1 MANRYPLVANAS
13 TLTIQE
19 LPSNDTL
26 LVDNLTSTGNLSVA
40 GNSNLGLVSTVF
52 ITGGT
57 NGQYLTT
64 DGNGNL
70 SFTTLSVSTDS
81 ISNGTSNVAI
91 ASSGGNVGIGVAG
104 NANVVKVTGSNV
116 LVTANI
122 IPTANITYDL
132 GTSSNRFKDL
142 WLSNSTIY
150 IGGATITTD
159 GGNLVLTNPDGGQSV
174 VSGNQTSSSNT
185 LVDGTSNIV
194 VNTSGNINLSANG
207 TANVFRVTGT
217 GVNVAGTL
225 NATGNANA
233 GNLGVS
239 GNVQAAYFIGNGSQL
254 SGIDATAIQNG
265 NANVKTYANANVAI
279 SAAGNANIVL
289 VTGTGAVIT
298 GTANI
303 TGNANVG
310 NLGATGVVATT
321 LGGTLTTAAQPNV
334 TSVGTLTSLT
344 VTGNVTAGNV
354 SGTLLTGT
362 LATASQP
369 NVTSLGTLSSLNVTG
384 NANTG
389 NIGAT
394 TGVFTTVAG
403 SLTTASQPNITSV
416 GTLSSLT
423 VSGNVTTGNVSG
435 TLVTGTLTTGAQPN
449 ITSLGTLT
457 SALSSGNI
465 TAQGNLISD
474 NVIARTGTLTLSATG
489 SNQDV
494 DLKPTGTG
502 VVDVW
507 GARISNVA
515 TPTQATDAA
524 TKDYVDSVAQ
534 GLHVHDSC
542 YVATT
547 GTLATASGGTVTY
560 NNGSSGVGATLTTTG
575 TYLLI
580 DGANVQ
586 TAGTRIL
593 VKNESNGAWNGIY
606 TYTSSTVLTR
616 ATDYD
621 TTAEAAGGDFL
632 FVTSGSTQ
640 ADTGWVQTTDNPT
653 IGTTAIVFTQFSGA
667 GTYSAGTGLT
677 LTGTQFNLSNTT
689 VTAASY
695 GNGDRVATFT
705 VNAQGQLTAAAN
717 AAITANA
724 ANLTGSTLAS
734 SIINSSLTSVGTL
747 GSLTVTGNISAG
759 NVSATTFTGNL
770 SGNANAATTAGT
782 VTTAA
787 QPNITSV
794 GTLSSLAVTAN
805 ITAGNVYA
813 NSGTIGGSL
822 VAGTLTTAAQPNVTS
837 VGTLSSLGVSGTIT
851 AANITANTGS
861 FTGNGAGL
869 TTLNGSN
876 ISSGT
881 IAQARLANS
890 TLTLGNTTLTL
901 GGTTTTVTGLTGV
914 TATTFT
920 GNVTGNVSGS
930 AGSATT
936 AGTVTTAA
944 QPNITSVG
952 TLSSLAVSNIA
963 NNSPCLN
970 VTGIEVPFKV
980 IGSSTGYVQGAICLS
995 SGTADGPGTRGQG
1008 VFLFNEGNDTTWYVG
1023 TGYAAADTFYITR
1036 KASTTS
1042 LDTSAAWPNP
1052 SGGTALLTLTN
1063 AGALTAAS
1071 LTETSSMVL
1080 KENFRP
1086 IENPLD
1092 TVLKLVGHIYDRKDG
1107 TSKGEA
1113 GLVAEEVAEI
1123 LPNLVGLDKDG
1134 NPDSV
1139 KYSRLTVYLL
1149 ESIKVLKDEID
1160 SLKGNKRKTKK

>member
-1 MANRYPLVANAS
+1 MANKYPLVANSS
-13 TLTIQE
+13 TLTIE
-19 LPSNDTL
+19 EIRSGDTL
-26 LVDNLTSTGNLSVA
+26 LADAINSTGNLTVGGISFL
-40 GNSNLGLVSTVF
+40 GNVGCVN
-52 ITGGT
+52 ITGGS
-57 NGQYLTT
+57 NGQYLQT
-64 DGNGNL
+64 DGTGNL
-70 SFTTLSVSTDS
+70 DWATLTVNTAN
-81 ISNGTSNVAI
+81 ISNGNSNVDI
-91 ASSGGNVGIGVAG
+91 TSSGGNVSISVAG
-104 NANVVKVTGSNV
+104 NANVVN
-116 LVTANI
+116 
-122 IPTANITYDL
+122 
-132 GTSSNRFKDL
+132 
-142 WLSNSTIY
+142 
-150 IGGATITTD
+150 
-159 GGNLVLTNPDGGQSV
+159 
-174 VSGNQTSSSNT
+174 
-185 LVDGTSNIV
+185 
-194 VNTSGNINLSANG
+194 
-207 TANVFRVTGT
+207 VTGT
-217 GVNVAGTL
+217 GMEVTGNIVPTANLTYSLGNNTNRWNNLYL
-225 NATGNANA
+225 NGNTIVLGDALITTTANSVVITNPEGGNFTIEGNANTSTSDLSNGNSNLSILA
-233 GNLGVS
+233 NGNLTFSSAGNANVLVITGTGTNITGTANISGNANVGNLGV
-239 GNVQAAYFIGNGSQL
+239 GKVVATANVEAQYFIGNGSQL
-254 SGIDATAIQNG
+254 TGIDATAIQNG
-265 NANVKTYANANVAI
+265 SANVRTFNNGNVTV
-279 SAAGNANIVL
+279 SAAGSGNIVVVTSTGANIN
-289 VTGTGAVIT
+289 GY
-298 GTANI
+298 ANI

-310 NLGATGVVATT
+310 NLGATEVVATT
-321 LGGTLTTAAQPNV
+321 LSGTLTTAAQPNI
-334 TSVGTLTSLT
+334 TSVGSLTSLT
-344 VTGNVTAGNV
+344 VTGNVSAGNV
-354 SGTLLTGT
+354 SAATFTGN
-362 LATASQP
+362 L
-369 NVTSLGTLSSLNVTG
+369 TG
-384 NANTG
+384 NANTAG
-389 NIGAT
+389 
-394 TGVFTTVAG
+394 TV
-403 SLTTASQPNITSV
+403 TTAAQPNITSV
-416 GTLSSLT
+416 GTLTSLAVT
-423 VSGNVTTGNVSG
+423 GNITSGNVSG
-435 TLVTGTLTTGAQPN
+435 TLVTGTLTTGTQPN

-465 TAQGNLISD
+465 TAEGNLISD
-474 NVIARTGTLTLSATG
+474 NVISRTGLLTLSASG

-494 DLKPTGTG
+494 DIKPTGTG

-507 GARISNVA
+507 GAKISNIG
-515 TPTQATDAA
+515 TPVSGTDAA
-524 TKDYVDSVAQ
+524 TKQYVDDVAQ
-534 GLHVHDSC
+534 GLNIHDS
-542 YVATT
+542 VAAATT
-547 GTLATASGGTVTY
+547 NTLATLTSGTITY
-560 NNGSSGVGATLTTTG
+560 NNGTSGAGATLTTTG
-575 TYLLI
+575 SYTTI
-580 DGANVQ
+580 DGVNVA
-586 TAGTRIL
+586 TIGTRIL
-593 VKNESNGAWNGIY
+593 VKNEANAAHNGIY
-606 TYTSSTVLTR
+606 TYTSSTVITR
-616 ATDYD
+616 ATDFNS
-621 TTAEAAGGDFL
+621 TPEVEAGDFV
-632 FVTSGSTQ
+632 FVTGGSTY
-640 ADTGWVQTTDNPT
+640 DNTGWVQTATVTT
-653 IGTTAIVFTQFSGA
+653 IGTDNIEFAQFSGA
-667 GTYSAGTGLT
+667 GTYQAGTGLT
-677 LTGTQFNLSNTT
+677 LVGSTFNLSNTT

-695 GNGDRVATFT
+695 GNGDYVATFT

-747 GSLTVTGNISAG
+747 GSLSVTGNISAG

-822 VAGTLTTAAQPNVTS
+822 VAGTLTTAAQPNITS

-881 IAQARLANS
+881 IDQARLANS

-952 TLSSLAVSNIA
+952 TLTGLTVKNAGITASIHSNNDSA
-963 NNSPCLN
+963 ATL
-970 VTGIEVPFKV
+970 EVC
-980 IGSSTGYVQGAICLS
+980 G
-995 SGTADGPGTRGQG
+995 
-1008 VFLFNEGNDTTWYVG
+1008 
-1023 TGYAAADTFYITR
+1023 
-1036 KASTTS
+1036 
-1042 LDTSAAWPNP
+1042 DTSAGAQQVNATVYVGQ
-1052 SGGTALLTLTN
+1052 SRIFGGGIKYNSSPDTVTLFRRDNNVDTNFMTVTYNSSDVTFAAGVTATT
-1063 AGALTAAS
+1063 
-1071 LTETSSMVL
+1071 LTETSSMAL

-1107 TSKGEA
+1107 TLKGEA

-1160 SLKGNKRKTKK
+1160 SLKGTKRKSKK